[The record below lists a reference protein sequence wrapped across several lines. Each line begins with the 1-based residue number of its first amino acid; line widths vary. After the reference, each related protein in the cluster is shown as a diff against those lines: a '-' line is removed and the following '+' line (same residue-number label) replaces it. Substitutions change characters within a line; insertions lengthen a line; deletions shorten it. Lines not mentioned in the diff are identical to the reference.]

1 MPFTRAD
8 FSSIVYPCPPDWT
21 GVPSV
26 WGAPRKAAVQILL
39 AGFDGGL
46 ELLLTRRA
54 DNLRLH
60 AGQVSFPGGKPEA
73 GDLSPAVTAAR
84 ECEEEVGLDRRLIT
98 HLGYVEPVLTSTG
111 YLVDQAVGFIDEDPR
126 LLEARLRPDPAE
138 VGMAWFTELAPLLD
152 LAAYERA
159 ERISADGRTRRF
171 WQLPG
176 TDPLIWGA
184 TAQMLRNLA
193 LSLQLHL
200 QDSRRAQS

>member
-1 MPFTRAD
+1 MPFTRSD

-26 WGAPRKAAVQILL
+26 SGAPRKAAVQILL
-39 AGFDGGL
+39 AGGDGDL

-73 GDLSPAVTAAR
+73 EDTSPAVTAAR
-84 ECEEEVGLDRRLIT
+84 ECEEEVGLDRRLIRP
-98 HLGYVEPVLTSTG
+98 LGYLEPVLTSTNF
-111 YLVDQAVGFIDEDPR
+111 LVDQAVGIIDQDPR
-126 LLEARLRPDPAE
+126 RLESDLRPDPGE
-138 VGMAWFTELAPLLD
+138 VESAWFTPLAPLLD
-152 LAAYERA
+152 LAAYQRG

-171 WQLPG
+171 WLMPG
-176 TDPLIWGA
+176 TEPLIWGA

-193 LSLQLHL
+193 VSLQIL
-200 QDSRRAQS
+200 DV